1 MIKIPYSFEV
11 KNKVKEQFEKKREQA
26 YEDARRRKAE
36 VYVRVEG
43 IEQIDE
49 ALSKTGLKVYSEAI
63 NKGSSVPLEK
73 RISVLREEN
82 LELQRVRAEL
92 MVAAGFPADYTK
104 PRFECEKCSDTGY
117 VDLFPCECLITAL
130 RRESYLSSGLGALL
144 SDQSFDNFDI
154 SLYPACSRDMMQY
167 IYNNVKL
174 YAECYDTDTPNKN
187 LLFCGGT
194 GLGKTHLST
203 SVARTLIDRG
213 FSVVYD
219 TAINVMSTFERER
232 FAKPGTD
239 IVSDRYFDCD
249 LLIIDDLGS
258 EVPNSFSHA
267 TLYNIINTRLN
278 SDKATLISTNLSEQ
292 KLRQVYDER
301 IVSRLF
307 GTYRVFVFQGDDIR
321 LAKRKEDLSSNYSK
335 KAKK

>member
-11 KNKVKEQFEKKREQA
+11 KEKVKEQFEQKRKAAQD
-26 YEDARRRKAE
+26 DADKRKAE
-36 VYVRVEG
+36 VYVRVKG
-43 IEQIDE
+43 IEEIDK
-49 ALSKTGLKVYSEAI
+49 ALAKTGLKVYSEAI
-63 NKGSSVPLEK
+63 NKGSCVPLEE
-73 RISVLREEN
+73 RIAVLREEN

-92 MVAAGFPADYTK
+92 MEAAGYSADYTK
-104 PRFECEKCSDTGY
+104 PRYECDKCKDTGY
-117 VDLFPCECLITAL
+117 VDLFPCECLITAF

-144 SDQSFDNFDI
+144 SDQNFDNFDI
-154 SLYPACSRDMMQY
+154 SLYPESSRDVMQY
-167 IYNNVKL
+167 NYNNIKL
-174 YAECYDTDTPNKN
+174 YAETFDSDTPNKN

-219 TAINVMSTFERER
+219 TSINIMSVFERER
-232 FAKPGTD
+232 FAKPGTE
-239 IVSDRYFDCD
+239 IVSERYFDCD

-258 EVPNSFSHA
+258 EVPNSFAHA

-278 SDKATLISTNLSEQ
+278 ANKATLISTNLSEQ
-292 KLRQVYDER
+292 KLRTVYDER

-307 GTYRVFVFQGDDIR
+307 GTYRVFMFRGDDIR
-321 LAKRKEDLSSNYSK
+321 LSKRKTNLDASK
-335 KAKK
+335 K

>member
-11 KNKVKEQFEKKREQA
+11 KNKVKELFEQKREVA
-26 YEDARRRKAE
+26 YQDAEKRKTE
-36 VYVRVEG
+36 VYLRVEG
-43 IEQIDE
+43 VEQIDK

-63 NKGSSVPLEK
+63 NKSSSRPLEE
-73 RISVLREEN
+73 RIAALREEN
-82 LELQRVRAEL
+82 LELQRARAEL
-92 MVAAGFPADYTK
+92 MVAAGYPADYTK
-104 PRFECEKCSDTGY
+104 PRFECKKCSDTGY

-144 SDQSFDNFDI
+144 SDQSFDNFDL
-154 SLYPACSRDMMQY
+154 SLYPTSSRDMMQY
-167 IYNNVKL
+167 IFNNVKL
-174 YAECYDTDTPNKN
+174 YAETLDGDSPNKN

-213 FSVVYD
+213 FSVIYD
-219 TAINVMSTFERER
+219 TAINIMCVFERER

-307 GTYRVFVFQGDDIR
+307 GAYRLFVFKGDDIR
-321 LAKRKEDLSSNYSK
+321 LTKRKNNLGIK
-335 KAKK
+335 